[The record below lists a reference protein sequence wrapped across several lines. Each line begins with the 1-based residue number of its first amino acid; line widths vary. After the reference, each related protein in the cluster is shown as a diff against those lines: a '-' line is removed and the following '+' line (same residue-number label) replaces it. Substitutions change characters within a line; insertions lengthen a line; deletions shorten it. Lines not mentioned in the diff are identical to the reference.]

1 MIMRWVGLFATLC
14 LAMVGAALFMLWA
27 VNDFNGIGVQGHV
40 LAALLLGVVF
50 TTLVGVGLMT
60 LVFWSNRHRRDDLAY
75 RFDVKRPAPDTAWV
89 DDPD

>member
-27 VNDFNGIGVQGHV
+27 VNDFNGIGVQGHA

>member
-14 LAMVGAALFMLWA
+14 LAMVGATLFMLWV
-27 VNDFNGIGVQGHV
+27 VNDFNGLGVRGHV

-60 LVFWSNRHRRDDLAY
+60 LVFWSNRHQRDELAY
-75 RFDVKRPAPDTAWV
+75 NFDVKRPSPDTAWV